1 MGVAPPTGEPHAG
14 QPVAGARP
22 GWVAALGARPLWGW
36 EGLSRGNW
44 VWKAARRCEQSSQA
58 RAERG
63 AKRLTPSLQ
72 YETDFQPSSAELE
85 PRAGALAKPA
95 AKVGQKSAGDA
106 RPHKHKH
113 ARTFPRHSHP
123 CCFGGTVPK
132 KGGGL
137 GAQRHFLQS
146 FSVGSLRTTALECRR
161 QKSKKTEKASA
172 KAIATGAKI
181 AINSFVTN

>member
-1 MGVAPPTGEPHAG
+1 MQAE
-14 QPVAGARP
+14 QS
-22 GWVAALGARPLWGW
+22 GWSGG
-36 EGLSRGNW
+36 
-44 VWKAARRCEQSSQA
+44 RCETSDSF
-58 RAERG
+58 
-63 AKRLTPSLQ
+63 PP
-72 YETDFQPSSAELE
+72 ETDFQPCSAELG
-85 PRAGALAKPA
+85 PRAGALAKRSRESGA
-95 AKVGQKSAGDA
+95 ESGRGY
-106 RPHKHKH
+106 
-113 ARTFPRHSHP
+113 TFPRRGHP

-146 FSVGSLRTTALECRR
+146 FSVGSLRTTALECER